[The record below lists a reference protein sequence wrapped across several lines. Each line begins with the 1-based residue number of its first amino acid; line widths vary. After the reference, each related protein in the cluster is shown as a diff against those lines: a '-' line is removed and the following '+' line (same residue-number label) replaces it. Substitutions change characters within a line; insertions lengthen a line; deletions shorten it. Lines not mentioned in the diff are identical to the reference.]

1 MRYVFKCKKCHV
13 EKEADSFSPAPECC
27 KKSCLFKEVRG
38 GEAMTE
44 QDYNLQAKQLVDS
57 LTLANKELIE
67 AVELLNASAIA
78 LNLSG
83 SNYRERKKSIKQ
95 WLGMKDVPK

>member
-1 MRYVFKCKKCHV
+1 MRYLFTCKKCYA
-13 EKEADSFSPAPECC
+13 EKEVESFSPAPECC

-38 GEAMTE
+38 AEAMTE

-57 LTLANKELIE
+57 LTSANKELLE

-83 SNYRERKKSIKQ
+83 SSYRERKKSIKQ
-95 WLGMKDVPK
+95 WLQIREQPK